1 MRENWF
7 TMGRGE
13 RLVLLLITLLLV
25 SLCFMLLMPSGKT
38 GTAGLMAA
46 PTDTLTDFQKNLK
59 PVAVTPEKHPELHTK
74 QRKDTIITDEHYVG
88 PPVHLKTSSVQKL
101 KSGSMVDINTA
112 DSVLLTRVPGI
123 GAAFARRIVR
133 LRERLGGFY
142 TVMQLQEV
150 YGMDYDRYLAVKP
163 YFRVSTGPVRYP
175 LCELN
180 ADELPE
186 HPYLSWAQRDAIKK
200 VIRREGR
207 IRSWQRLMRLDE
219 FTREDSIRLSPYF
232 TEIPKDTIHRL

>member
-1 MRENWF
+1 
-7 TMGRGE
+7 MGRGE

-112 DSVLLTRVPGI
+112 DSALLTRVPGI
-123 GAAFARRIVR
+123 GAAFAVASYVLENAWEAFI
-133 LRERLGGFY
+133 
-142 TVMQLQEV
+142 
-150 YGMDYDRYLAVKP
+150 
-163 YFRVSTGPVRYP
+163 P
-175 LCELN
+175 LCSCKRFMAWITTVILPLN
-180 ADELPE
+180 LISGYP
-186 HPYLSWAQRDAIKK
+186 PVPS
-200 VIRREGR
+200 VIR
-207 IRSWQRLMRLDE
+207 SA
-219 FTREDSIRLSPYF
+219 S
-232 TEIPKDTIHRL
+232 